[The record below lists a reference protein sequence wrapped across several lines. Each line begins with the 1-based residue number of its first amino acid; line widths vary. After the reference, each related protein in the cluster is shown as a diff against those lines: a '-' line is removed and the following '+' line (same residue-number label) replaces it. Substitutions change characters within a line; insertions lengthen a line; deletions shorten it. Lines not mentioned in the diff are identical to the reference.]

1 MIPVDSTRRPVNT
14 ISNQSRIDEVP
25 LVFID
30 VETTGLSPAGGD
42 RVCEVGLL
50 RREGDGRIIEF
61 TQLIDPQ
68 CPVSPGAFAVN
79 GISRE
84 MLEGAPLF
92 PDVRPRIDA
101 MLADAVWVA
110 HNAPFDL
117 GFLSSEYRLASAPFT
132 PRWVLDTAVLA
143 RRRFRFRSN
152 RLGALAVEFAVST
165 PDAHRA
171 LGDCRTTH
179 DVFFHMIRRLFAE
192 TMPTVGTLID
202 ILNPTTPPAPDVDPV
217 LPASL
222 VAMLEETRDLQI
234 RYIDADGSTS
244 ERSIR
249 ATRVVQGASGAVLV
263 AYCRLRGG
271 ERHFRLDRIVDWRP
285 CTDEQANET
294 DR

>member
-1 MIPVDSTRRPVNT
+1 MNS
-14 ISNQSRIDEVP
+14 ISNQSRLDEVP
-25 LVFID
+25 LVFLD

-42 RVCEVGLL
+42 RVCEIGLL
-50 RREGDGRIIEF
+50 RREADGRLVECA
-61 TQLIDPQ
+61 QLIDPRR
-68 CPVSPGAFAVN
+68 PVSPGAFAVN
-79 GISRE
+79 GITHE
-84 MLEGAPLF
+84 MLDGAPLF
-92 PDVRPRIDA
+92 EDVRPQIDA

-117 GFLSSEYRLASAPFT
+117 GFLSAEYQLLSVPFAPT
-132 PRWVLDTAVLA
+132 WVLDTALLA

-152 RLGALAVEFAVST
+152 RLGALATEFAVPT

-192 TMPTVGTLID
+192 TMPTVGELIE
-202 ILNPTTPPAPDVDPV
+202 IPSPAIPSTRDVDSV

-222 VAMLEETRDLQI
+222 VAMLDETRDLQI
-234 RYIDADGSTS
+234 RYMDADGSTS

-249 ATRVVQGASGAVLV
+249 ATRIVQGASGAILV
-263 AYCRLRGG
+263 AHCRLRGG

-294 DR
+294 S

>member
-1 MIPVDSTRRPVNT
+1 VNQ

-25 LVFID
+25 LVFLD
-30 VETTGLSPAGGD
+30 VETTGLSPASGD

-50 RREGDGRIIEF
+50 RREADGKITEF
-61 TQLIDPQ
+61 AQLIDPQ
-68 CPVSPGAFAVN
+68 RPVSPGALAVN
-79 GISRE
+79 GISAE

-92 PDVRPRIDA
+92 DDVRPHIDA
-101 MLADAVWVA
+101 ILAGAVWVA

-117 GFLSSEYRLASAPFT
+117 GFLGTEYRLVAKPFD
-132 PRWVLDTAVLA
+132 PAWVLDTAMLA

-152 RLGALAVEFAVST
+152 RLGALAAEFAVAT

-192 TMPTVGTLID
+192 RAPTVQELLE
-202 ILNPTTPPAPDVDPV
+202 ILSLAEQPPTAIEPV

-222 VAMLEETRDLQI
+222 AAMLEETRDLQI
-234 RYIDADGSTS
+234 RYIDADGTTS
-244 ERSIR
+244 ERSIH
-249 ATRVVQGASGAVLV
+249 ATRILQGVSGAILV
-263 AYCRLRGG
+263 AHCRLRGG

-285 CTDEQANET
+285 STDEHRDEP
-294 DR
+294 D